1 MNLLSPQPVSAPR
14 GLSHW
19 AQSFQRSLSALHT
32 DSTIGLEGT
41 PPKDGFFPGFWEYEP
56 FLCLFST
63 LTVISN
69 FPLATILKKIFR
81 GAWVAQLVKRLIS
94 AQVMI
99 LKLLGSSPPSGSAL
113 TAQSLQPASDSVSHS
128 LSAPPPLVLSLKNK

>member
-19 AQSFQRSLSALHT
+19 AQGFQRSLSALHT

-41 PPKDGFFPGFWEYEP
+41 PPKDGFYPGFWEHEP

-63 LTVISN
+63 LTITSN

-94 AQVMI
+94 GSGHD
-99 LKLLGSSPPSGSAL
+99 LKVLGIKPAIGPCADSSEPGA
-113 TAQSLQPASDSVSHS
+113 SLGFCV
-128 LSAPPPLVLSLKNK
+128 K